1 MKLDGIVAFIAVAEG
16 GSINEAAR
24 QLRLSKS
31 AVSERLTELERG
43 LGTHLLQ
50 RNSRQLALTED
61 GAAFLLR
68 ARRIAAEAHEAADE
82 LAHRRGEMSGP
93 LRIAAPRGFGDG
105 PLGPALYSFMERH
118 PGITVT
124 AEFDD
129 RVGDAAG
136 GHDAMIRIAGG
147 EMPKLATQVLT
158 ISRRTLVAAPSYL
171 SQFGRPRCVDDL
183 ANHRAIH
190 YMERA
195 PDDWTFRSANETM
208 IARVA
213 PRLRVTSCT
222 AMRDAAI
229 AGLGIAALPT
239 FHSHGALRRGALEII
254 DIGAD
259 PDITPIVIAY
269 RNGIRPSAKLSALI
283 EHLQQTF
290 GNPPYWDE
298 ALSAVR

>member
-105 PLGPALYSFMERH
+105 PWDQRSTPSWS
-118 PGITVT
+118 GIPESQLQRNSTTVS
-124 AEFDD
+124 
-129 RVGDAAG
+129 V
-136 GHDAMIRIAGG
+136 
-147 EMPKLATQVLT
+147 MPPVATTQ
-158 ISRRTLVAAPSYL
+158 
-171 SQFGRPRCVDDL
+171 
-183 ANHRAIH
+183 
-190 YMERA
+190 
-195 PDDWTFRSANETM
+195 
-208 IARVA
+208 
-213 PRLRVTSCT
+213 
-222 AMRDAAI
+222 
-229 AGLGIAALPT
+229 
-239 FHSHGALRRGALEII
+239 
-254 DIGAD
+254 
-259 PDITPIVIAY
+259 
-269 RNGIRPSAKLSALI
+269 
-283 EHLQQTF
+283 
-290 GNPPYWDE
+290 
-298 ALSAVR
+298 